1 MIKIFPFFPIGG
13 GGFAIAP
20 PVYTSEISETS
31 IRGAMGSVMQF
42 MLTIGLAGKI
52 NMPLRNRTSSWLN
65 VNTG

>member
-1 MIKIFPFFPIGG
+1 MIIIFPFFPIGG

-42 MLTIGLAGKI
+42 MLTIGLAGKK
-52 NMPLRNRTSSWLN
+52 LCL
-65 VNTG
+65 

>member
-42 MLTIGLAGKI
+42 MLTIGLAGKKQCAFKK
-52 NMPLRNRTSSWLN
+52 
-65 VNTG
+65 